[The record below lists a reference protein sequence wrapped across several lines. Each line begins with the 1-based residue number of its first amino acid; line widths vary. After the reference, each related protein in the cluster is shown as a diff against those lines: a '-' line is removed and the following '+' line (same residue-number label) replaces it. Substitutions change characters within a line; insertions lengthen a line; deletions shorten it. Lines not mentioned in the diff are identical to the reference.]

1 MFLIIIPLIRLLTLT
16 LYNEESP
23 ALRERML
30 EQSSYKKMEN
40 FLLEKMINSLLEPT
54 VLKKQRKITGE
65 LFAQG
70 LSNK

>member
-1 MFLIIIPLIRLLTLT
+1 MFLIIIPLIKLLTLT
-16 LYNEESP
+16 LYNEEYL

-40 FLLEKMINSLLEPT
+40 FLLEKMISSLSEPI
-54 VLKKQRKITGE
+54 VLKKQRKMIGE

>member
-1 MFLIIIPLIRLLTLT
+1 MFLIIIPLIKLLTLT
-16 LYNEESP
+16 LYNEEYL

-40 FLLEKMINSLLEPT
+40 FLLEKIISSLSEPI
-54 VLKKQRKITGE
+54 VLKKQRKMISE